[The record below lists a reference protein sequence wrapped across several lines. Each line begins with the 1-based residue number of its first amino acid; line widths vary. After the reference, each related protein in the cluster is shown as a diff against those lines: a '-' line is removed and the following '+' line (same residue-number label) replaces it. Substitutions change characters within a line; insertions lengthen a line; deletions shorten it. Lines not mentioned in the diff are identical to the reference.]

1 MLQGEMNI
9 RVGRCQPV
17 RSYGQQLS
25 THGAEQEGEH
35 VTSHIEKSEAF
46 KGLVSPAVSPSS
58 SSDCFDKDLLVET
71 ITATLY

>member
-58 SSDCFDKDLLVET
+58 SSAIREWLPCLLH
-71 ITATLY
+71 